1 MERWGA
7 AVEVE
12 WEWDAPQSTKAM
24 VYGSSPPRYF
34 LNCNANTHAHTH
46 TRARTNAHT
55 HTRARAHKRTQ
66 THARTTDA
74 RRRTHLGVVGVVGVI
89 GVRLFVCAAALRAL
103 LLHAWAL
110 NDRRLAHHNKHT

>member
-1 MERWGA
+1 MRRNQLKPWYTGPA
-7 AVEVE
+7 HHDTFSIAT
-12 WEWDAPQSTKAM
+12 PT
-24 VYGSSPPRYF
+24 R
-34 LNCNANTHAHTH
+34 THTH
-46 TRARTNAHT
+46 TRARAQTHTHT

>member
-1 MERWGA
+1 MRRNQLKPWYTG
-7 AVEVE
+7 
-12 WEWDAPQSTKAM
+12 P
-24 VYGSSPPRYF
+24 
-34 LNCNANTHAHTH
+34 AHHDTFSIATP
-46 TRARTNAHT
+46 TRTHT

-66 THARTTDA
+66 THARTTDARTTDA